1 MGLWILQATMRTWQE
16 FGLPADLDA
25 LLQEAAAAPAIAA
38 VVDVDDM
45 SFFRPG
51 DMPVRNPRSW
61 AAAAQRIKV
70 P

>member
-1 MGLWILQATMRTWQE
+1 MGLWILQETMRTWQE

-25 LLQEAAAAPAIAA
+25 LLQEAAAAA